1 MTDLYPYLVA
11 SLPTLHFGMKP
22 PFTFEQ
28 FCEMAHRFIPG
39 KDFEA
44 LHTLPLPPQYSEEG
58 DHHPVIRKWIEFDT
72 ALRNELVRIRAD
84 KRHVAP
90 AAYLRPERY
99 SGPSLAPVAMAANAN
114 PSIISAEEFLD
125 EKRWKFLDDLAT
137 GHYFDLGALI
147 VYSYK
152 LMILQRWERI
162 RNADRKLALEQALAH
177 LKENR

>member
-84 KRHVAP
+84 RRHVAP

-99 SGPSLAPVAMAANAN
+99 SGTSLAPVAMAANAN
-114 PSIISAEEFLD
+114 PSIVSAEEFLD
-125 EKRWKFLDDLAT
+125 EKRWKFWT
-137 GHYFDLGALI
+137 
-147 VYSYK
+147 
-152 LMILQRWERI
+152 ILPQGIISTWG
-162 RNADRKLALEQALAH
+162 L
-177 LKENR
+177 